1 VLLALGEKIEV
12 SVSSPKVLL
21 RNQVLNSPVEM
32 PKCANVPVKLG
43 MQIPSRKIADA
54 IDLDLNGL
62 GL

>member
-1 VLLALGEKIEV
+1 
-12 SVSSPKVLL
+12 
-21 RNQVLNSPVEM
+21 M